1 MSILIALCLD
11 WLFGEPPV
19 RLHPVVWMGQYL
31 KFAERGRAV
40 GKPRLAG
47 GLSFILGAVMVIL
60 IAWGMEWSVSQIA
73 VAMADRQPIARP
85 ITLLLTAL
93 LLKPTFAFRLLVSEV
108 RQIEAALQQDLDQGR
123 QRLAYIVSRPTHA
136 LAASEVRESA
146 LESLSENL
154 SDSVMAPLFWFVL
167 LGLPGAY
174 LYRYVNTAD
183 AMWGY
188 RNERYEQWGKLAART
203 DDLLNYIPARIT
215 GLALL
220 YGPALMGQPSERS
233 GTLGQLR
240 QEAHKTPSPNSG
252 WSMAALALRLGI
264 RLGKPGVY
272 VLNPIGRV
280 PDADRTAAALTLTTQ
295 IGTTLAL
302 GLAIL
307 NWFIRHS

>member
-19 RLHPVVWMGQYL
+19 RLHPVVWMGHYL

-136 LAASEVRESA
+136 LTASEVRESA

-220 YGPALMGQPSERS
+220 YGPALMEQPSERS

-240 QEAHKTPSPNSG
+240 QEARKTPSPNSG

-280 PDADRTAAALTLTTQ
+280 PDADRTAAALTLTPQ
-295 IGTTLAL
+295 IGTTLTL

-307 NWFIRHS
+307 NWFIHHS

>member
-47 GLSFILGAVMVIL
+47 GLSFILGAVMVTL
-60 IAWGMEWSVSQIA
+60 IAWGMEGALHQIA

-136 LAASEVRESA
+136 LTASEVRESA

-220 YGPALMGQPSERS
+220 YGPALMEQPSERS

-240 QEAHKTPSPNSG
+240 QEARKTPSPNSG

-295 IGTTLAL
+295 IGTTLTL

-307 NWFIRHS
+307 NWFIHHS